1 MEAAAATGRYGN
13 LHRSFKRA
21 ARFVLTACSREDV
34 NKAFSSFTDVKR
46 ERLYQM
52 FVSVIKYLH
61 SNIEEEFDTLCQEI
75 QVATALDRIDQFV
88 EEQKLDVLSS
98 DKTDIQD
105 IKERISKGKK
115 DEVEYLKSLVEEVEE
130 KNRAMKARIELLKK
144 EEGLTSIKVV
154 LEKLTQINS
163 ALQSYNDR

>member
-1 MEAAAATGRYGN
+1 
-13 LHRSFKRA
+13 
-21 ARFVLTACSREDV
+21 
-34 NKAFSSFTDVKR
+34 
-46 ERLYQM
+46 M